1 MKTRVTI
8 SLDAGVL
15 REARAV
21 ARLRKTTLS
30 ALIEALLEQTIRHD
44 AVRPASFTRKW
55 TGKFDVRSSD
65 GDSRLDALK
74 DKFGLS

>member
-8 SLDAGVL
+8 TLDPGLL

-30 ALIEALLEQTIRHD
+30 ALIEELLEQVTRHD
-44 AVRPASFTRKW
+44 AVHPASFTRKW
-55 TGKFDVRSSD
+55 TGKFDLRQPD
-65 GDSRLDALK
+65 GDPLLGALT
-74 DKFGLS
+74 DRYGRT